1 MFELFS
7 MSLREYWTEMG
18 DENTDVDHSIAELQE
33 VLSGHYGKPVSWEE
47 PALDPSKSDEEIS
60 VDVIDDMQL
69 ASLHAVAA
77 KLELDGNLDDFE
89 FDPEQPWDAPV
100 FERLEDEVLDEAS
113 GKDVEKYNHLLSIG
127 NSFEFICLPIDLPFV
142 SQINISNDDE
152 DEDEE
157 EHHCDCCDEDGC
169 CCEQDDGSID
179 ISSTVALRRELDEIA
194 AVLKIDTTVD
204 IDDETKLVFDDDD
217 PYRNAKFG
225 WYILSAKLNEAIE
238 AKMPLIIRFSDEDDD
253 FDDFEEEGDGE

>member
-18 DENTDVDHSIAELQE
+18 DENTDVEHSISELQE
-33 VLSGHYGKPVSWEE
+33 VLSDHYGKAVSWEE
-47 PALDPSKSDEEIS
+47 PELDPSKSDEEIS

-77 KLELDGNLDDFE
+77 KLELDGNLKDFE

-113 GKDVEKYNHLLSIG
+113 GKDVERFNHLLSIG

-142 SQINISNDDE
+142 SQINISNDEE
-152 DEDEE
+152 DGEDEE
-157 EHHCDCCDEDGC
+157 EHHCECGEDDC

-179 ISSTVALRRELDEIA
+179 ISSTIGLRRELDDIA
-194 AVLKIDTTVD
+194 KILEIDTS
-204 IDDETKLVFDDDD
+204 INIDETDVNFDDND

-238 AKMPLIIRFSDEDDD
+238 AKMPLIIRFNDEDDD
-253 FDDFEEEGDGE
+253 FDDDMDEDEE